1 MRPLTLAPLA
11 LAALMAFPAFAE
23 DTEAK
28 TEPHPRVVCAVQSKE
43 GSRAVQGTDL
53 VLEAGEKAKDA
64 VAVEGNVI
72 VRKGAEVEDVVAIQ
86 GKVIIEAGA
95 VVTGKV
101 VSIGGGIRLRKKA
114 HVQGDLVALG
124 GTLQMDEG
132 ATLGGDKVN
141 FNLAFNGKDLIQSFI
156 QGALDEESGCQLSF
170 EDEDE
175 DGEEKQEKAQAAQ
188 K

>member
-1 MRPLTLAPLA
+1 MRPLNLAPLA
-11 LAALMAFPAFAE
+11 LSALMALPAFAE
-23 DTEAK
+23 DTGAK
-28 TEPHPRVVCAVQSKE
+28 KEPRPRVVCAVQSKE

-72 VRKGAEVEDVVAIQ
+72 IRKGAEVEDVVAIQ
-86 GKVIIEAGA
+86 GKVVIEAGA
-95 VVTGKV
+95 VVTGQV
-101 VSIGGGIRLRKKA
+101 ISLGGGIRLRKKA
-114 HVQGDLVALG
+114 HVKGDLIALG

-132 ATLGGDKVN
+132 ATNDGEKVN
-141 FNLAFNGKDLIQSFI
+141 FNMAFNGRDLIQSFI

-170 EDEDE
+170 DGDEKEDT
-175 DGEEKQEKAQAAQ
+175 QEKAQAAQ